1 MKEGVKIK
9 KVYFYNNKKQRLV
22 GILGESNKK
31 NIIIICHGFGGN
43 KNRNYTL
50 YDYFLKNNFSV
61 LIFDFTGNGESE
73 GEFSDGNYTQEID
86 DLGKAIDFVK
96 NLNYKKIVVMGH
108 SMGGSISILR
118 TAIDSR
124 INFLVS
130 IAGVGYPSKFRDKYI
145 NSEDKVKE
153 LNWNG
158 YIILKHNEKK
168 LTKEFLED
176 VEKYNV
182 VNSVKKVKI
191 PLLIIHAEKD
201 ESISFKE
208 SKAIYENANEPKKME
223 IIPNADHCFGFKPM
237 NCDNY
242 NIKQDIAKTKE
253 YNMMKEK
260 ILEFL
265 RKV

>member
-1 MKEGVKIK
+1 MKEWVKIK

-22 GILGESNKK
+22 GILGESNKE

-43 KNRNYTL
+43 KNGNYTL

-61 LIFDFTGNGESE
+61 LI
-73 GEFSDGNYTQEID
+73 
-86 DLGKAIDFVK
+86 A
-96 NLNYKKIVVMGH
+96 
-108 SMGGSISILR
+108 R
-118 TAIDSR
+118 
-124 INFLVS
+124 
-130 IAGVGYPSKFRDKYI
+130 VGYPSKFRDKYI